1 MGETVRLGVVALW
14 GKEIGYQLVW
24 ALVAHV
30 VDCHCIDGDEDYAH
44 YVEVHGAPV
53 RFQHHIRIPSQE
65 HYDE

>member
-53 RFQHHIRIPSQE
+53 
-65 HYDE
+65 